1 MLVVAECVANCVI
14 VSVVISHGSQCQ
26 LLKYYLDGIMNRL
39 EEKSTELRYIMKVFI
54 QTMGERKQEY
64 YVFIL

>member
-14 VSVVISHGSQCQ
+14 VSVVVSHGSQCQ

-54 QTMGERKQEY
+54 QAMCEKRLEFY
-64 YVFIL
+64 MFLL